1 VASPDGHAA
10 RAGRRVPVLLSNARI
25 LFFGGKGGVGKTT
38 LAAAYAVALADAGR
52 RTLLVSTDPAHSTS
66 DVLETPLGPDARE
79 VAGALWAIE
88 VDPDEEADRYVADV
102 KARIR
107 DSTPPRLWG
116 EVERQIDLARVSPGA
131 REAALFDRVARILDG
146 EAQDFDRV
154 VFDTAPTGHTLQLLS
169 LPEMMQTW
177 IGGLIGRRKKL
188 NAVGRMWRNIRADRA
203 DEAVKAD
210 GEDPVLRALEARQA
224 RFVRARATLTDPAT
238 TVFHFVV
245 IPERLPIVET
255 ERAVATLDR
264 YRIPVGTIFVN
275 QVLPTSEDGAFLE
288 RRRQRQRPYLDQ
300 IAATFGRHPVV
311 HVPLQAHDVVGLAAL
326 RELAGV
332 IPLHPAPSRLY

>member
-1 VASPDGHAA
+1 
-10 RAGRRVPVLLSNARI
+10 VLLSGPRI

-38 LAAAYAVALADAGR
+38 LAAAHAVALADAGR

-66 DVLETPLGPDARE
+66 DVLETTLGPDARE
-79 VAGALWAIE
+79 VAGALWAMEI
-88 VDPDEEADRYVADV
+88 DPDEEADRYVADV

-116 EVERQIDLARVSPGA
+116 EVEHQIDLARVSPGA
-131 REAALFDRVARILDG
+131 REAAMFDRVARILEGDG
-146 EAQDFDRV
+146 PAFDGL

-169 LPEMMQTW
+169 LPEMMQAW

-188 NAVGRMWRNIRADRA
+188 NAVGRMWRNVRA
-203 DEAVKAD
+203 DEAD
-210 GEDPVLRALEARQA
+210 GGDPVLRALEARRE

-255 ERAVATLDR
+255 ERAVETLDR
-264 YRIPVGTIFVN
+264 YRIPVGTVFVN
-275 QVLPTSEDGAFLE
+275 QVLPASGDGAFLAQRRE
-288 RRRQRQRPYLDQ
+288 RERPYLDH
-300 IAATFGRHPVV
+300 IAATFGSHPVV
-311 HVPLQAHDVVGLAAL
+311 HIPLQAHDVVGLAAL
-326 RELAGV
+326 RSLAGV
-332 IPLHPAPSRLY
+332 IGI

>member
-1 VASPDGHAA
+1 M
-10 RAGRRVPVLLSNARI
+10 LLTEPRI
-25 LFFGGKGGVGKTT
+25 LLFGGKGGVGKTT
-38 LAAAYAVALADAGR
+38 LAAAHAVASADAGR

-66 DVLETPLGPDARE
+66 DVLETALGPNARE
-79 VAGALWAIE
+79 VAGALWAMEI
-88 VDPDEEADRYVADV
+88 DPDEEADRYVADV

-177 IGGLIGRRKKL
+177 IGGLIGRRRKL
-188 NAVGRMWRNIRADRA
+188 NAVGRMWRNVGADKADKA
-203 DEAVKAD
+203 DEA
-210 GEDPVLRALEARQA
+210 DPVLRALEARRA

-245 IPERLPIVET
+245 IPERLPILET
-255 ERAVATLDR
+255 ERAVETLDR

-275 QVLPTSEDGAFLE
+275 QVLPASGGGAFLE
-288 RRRQRQRPYLDQ
+288 QRRERQRPYLDH
-300 IAATFGRHPVV
+300 IAGTFGSHPVI
-311 HVPLQAHDVVGLAAL
+311 HVPLQAQDVVGLAAL
-326 RELAGV
+326 RGLATV
-332 IPLHPAPSRLY
+332 LSI

>member
-1 VASPDGHAA
+1 
-10 RAGRRVPVLLSNARI
+10 VLLSEPRI

-38 LAAAYAVALADAGR
+38 LAAAHAVASADAGR

-66 DVLETPLGPDARE
+66 DVLETALGPDARA
-79 VAGALWAIE
+79 VAGALWAMEI
-88 VDPDEEADRYVADV
+88 DPDEEADRYVADV
-102 KARIR
+102 KARIQ

-131 REAALFDRVARILDG
+131 REAALFDRVARMLDG

-177 IGGLIGRRKKL
+177 ISGLIGRRRKL
-188 NAVGRMWRNIRADRA
+188 NAVGRMWRNVGADEADEADRA
-203 DEAVKAD
+203 DKAD
-210 GEDPVLRALEARQA
+210 EADPVLRALEARQA
-224 RFVRARATLTDPAT
+224 RFVRARAVLTDAAT

-245 IPERLPIVET
+245 IPERLPILET
-255 ERAVATLDR
+255 ERAVETLDR

-275 QVLPTSEDGAFLE
+275 QVLPASGVGAFLE
-288 RRRQRQRPYLDQ
+288 QRRERQRPYLDHL
-300 IAATFGRHPVV
+300 AKTFGSHPVI
-311 HVPLQAHDVVGLAAL
+311 HVPLQAQDVVGLAAL
-326 RELAGV
+326 RGLATV
-332 IPLHPAPSRLY
+332 IRL